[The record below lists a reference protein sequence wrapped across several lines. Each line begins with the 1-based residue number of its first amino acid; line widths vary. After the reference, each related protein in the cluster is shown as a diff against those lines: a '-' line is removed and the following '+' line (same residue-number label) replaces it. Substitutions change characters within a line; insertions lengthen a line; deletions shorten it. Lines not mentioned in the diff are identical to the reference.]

1 MVSLIMNIDHLRLF
15 VRVAALS
22 NIRQAGEELGLSAA
36 VASAHLGRLEETLG
50 VRLVHRT
57 TRHVSL
63 SEAGRVFLPH
73 AEEVLTSVEAAEA
86 SVGAGVSE
94 PAGTLRMTAPASF
107 GRQHLVPAIAR
118 FLALYPEV
126 DIDLHLSD
134 TIVDLVEGG
143 FDIAIRDAELKDC
156 NYIARK
162 LAADRRITCASPGYL
177 EKYGVP
183 ATPEHLKS
191 HACISLRNLDT
202 WIFDTESGPLPVKTR
217 NRLKTDNGEAM
228 RDACCAGLG
237 ITINSTWN
245 IYQQL
250 LRGELVPILQG
261 FPLASDTAIWAIY
274 PTTRLLAPKI
284 RVFIDF
290 LGEWFGESP
299 YWDEGLEGIL
309 SES

>member
-1 MVSLIMNIDHLRLF
+1 M
-15 VRVAALS
+15 
-22 NIRQAGEELGLSAA
+22 
-36 VASAHLGRLEETLG
+36 
-50 VRLVHRT
+50 
-57 TRHVSL
+57 
-63 SEAGRVFLPH
+63 
-73 AEEVLTSVEAAEA
+73 
-86 SVGAGVSE
+86 
-94 PAGTLRMTAPASF
+94 
-107 GRQHLVPAIAR
+107 PAIAQY
-118 FLALYPEV
+118 LVQYPQV

-143 FDIAIRDAELKDC
+143 FDIAVRDADLKDC

-162 LAADRRITCASPGYL
+162 LAVDRRITCASPTYL
-177 EKYGVP
+177 QEHGIP
-183 ATPEHLKS
+183 ASPEELKS
-191 HACISLRNLDT
+191 HTCISLRNLDT
-202 WIFDTESGPLPVKTR
+202 WTFVTTSGPVAVKTR

-261 FPLASDTAIWAIY
+261 FPLASDTAIWAVY

-284 RVFIDF
+284 RVLIDF

-299 YWDEGLEGIL
+299 YWDEGLEAVL
-309 SES
+309 AKA